1 MLNVQAVTDAAGRHL
16 VDFTKVKPAPGR
28 WKFALHATAT
38 VTVAVVVL
46 TLALG
51 PRNGMIGLTGAM
63 LGFSAPSTPWRT
75 RLPVLTGTAICYV
88 LAVTLGA
95 LAGGSPVI
103 LTVTLAAVGVVG
115 VLGFNTFVGDRPGP
129 MFLIIGAAIASYLT
143 HVGMPIHTVVAAGA
157 LGVGVSALS
166 SLVLQVLQRD
176 HPEHDAVDA
185 AAEAVAAYVDA
196 PQVALG
202 DAEVG
207 RLRDQAYAAIFSA
220 SVVIEDAVGRQP
232 HSKRWRRLNR
242 RLRHLHAQ
250 VIRRIVSVRL
260 PGSPLA
266 IGAFEQRRYL
276 GSPDTAY
283 LLRWTVSQS
292 SMSWYAARRLG
303 AAIVLACL
311 VAYGLQIGHPYWAV
325 MTTALVTS
333 IHADRLA
340 LTHRALHRLAG
351 TVAGVLAFFGI
362 HALHP
367 EGLWI
372 PVVAVILIF
381 LIQLTVVRNYAI
393 GVFFVTP
400 MALLI
405 STTGNPGVPVG
416 DLIGDRIVQT
426 AIGAAVS
433 LTVIWISGRRTP
445 IRLVRRQFRRGLR
458 ALERVL
464 VLLADGAE
472 ATDIGHVARRDL
484 AFEQLQCAKILQIAS
499 RDLPPEVGEWE
510 EVETAFG
517 AIACTTLAACWT
529 ISPLRS
535 LDAAGMASALQ
546 RMIAGL
552 PPVGTAVVEAQDVA
566 ADLRRILDDGI
577 HHTRPDEHLRPR

>member
-1 MLNVQAVTDAAGRHL
+1 MIDLSAVAGAAGRHL
-16 VDFTKVKPAPGR
+16 VDFTEVKPAPGR

-46 TLALG
+46 TAVLG
-51 PRNGMIGLTGAM
+51 PRNGLIGLTGAF
-63 LGFSAPSTPWRT
+63 LGFSAPTTPWRT
-75 RLPVLTGTAICYV
+75 RLPVLTGTAAGYV

-95 LAGGSPVI
+95 LAGGSPAV
-103 LTVTLAAVGVVG
+103 LTVTLAVVGVIG

-143 HVGMPIHTVVAAGA
+143 HVGMPVGTVVLAGA
-157 LGVGVSALS
+157 LGVGVAGAT
-166 SLVLQVLQRD
+166 SLLLQVAQRD
-176 HPEHDAVDA
+176 RPEHDAVDA
-185 AAEAVAAYVDA
+185 AAEAVSAYMNA
-196 PQVALG
+196 PVVAQG
-202 DAEVG
+202 DAQVG
-207 RLRDQAYAAIFSA
+207 RLRDQAYAAIFTA
-220 SVVIEDAVGRQP
+220 SMVIERAVGRQP
-232 HSKRWRRLNR
+232 HSRRWRRLNR

-250 VIRRIVSVRL
+250 VIRRLVSVRL

-266 IGAFEQRRYL
+266 IGALEQRRYL
-276 GSPDTAY
+276 GTPDTAY

-292 SMSWYAARRLG
+292 SMAWYAARRLG
-303 AAIVLACL
+303 VAIVLSCV

-325 MTTALVTS
+325 MTAALVTS

-351 TVAGVLAFFGI
+351 TVAGVLAFFGL
-362 HALHP
+362 HAVQP

-372 PVVAVILIF
+372 PAVALALVF

-405 STTGNPGVPVG
+405 STSGNPGVPVG
-416 DLIGDRIVQT
+416 DLVGERIAQT

-433 LTVIWISGRRTP
+433 LTVIWVSGRRTP

-472 ATDIGHVARRDL
+472 STRAGHEARRDL
-484 AFEQLQCAKILQIAS
+484 AFEQLQCARILQIAG

-510 EVETAFG
+510 DVEAAFG
-517 AIACTTLAACWT
+517 TITHTTLAACWT
-529 ISPLRS
+529 TAPQDC
-535 LDAAGMASALQ
+535 LDAAGMAAALQ

-552 PPVGTAVVEAQDVA
+552 PPVGVAPVDAQDVA
-566 ADLRRILDDGI
+566 ADLRRILADGI
-577 HHTRPDEHLRPR
+577 RAHRITQ